1 MPADTFNDMILGF
14 AVILSVLAL
23 YVLSLI
29 IRISKANKDKT
40 QGK

>member
-1 MPADTFNDMILGF
+1 MPADTLSDMILGF
-14 AVILSVLAL
+14 AVTLGTLSL

-29 IRISKANKDKT
+29 LRISKAKKDKS

>member
-1 MPADTFNDMILGF
+1 MPADTFNDMILDF

-29 IRISKANKDKT
+29 LRISKANKDKT